1 MQLPA
6 LPQLPRGVFLC
17 GTGSVAAVWFCLNR
31 CHNRSCRG
39 VRRGR
44 GGDVPAAVEDPQ
56 CCICLGP
63 AGPGDSIGCAC
74 QGTMLPKH
82 VSCIMDWVRTQEL
95 RRKAPTCPGCTA
107 PLSLIPVYPRL
118 GSALNL
124 AVKVGGFCKA
134 LAGGYA
140 GASLDYVILTTL
152 ECLDDDDA
160 PWQRSLMLYGLAIA
174 WGCSVP
180 AVRAALASWDAND
193 DTVRVWAGALWMGH
207 EPGGV
212 EAVYFFIDAIISR
225 MAVEGLPE
233 PVHVPEFLLD
243 DPGLGG
249 GGFVDLGPFGFVI
262 MIPLIVFKQLTAPG
276 YFTHTTVLG
285 IAGAAI
291 GYLLETDADSHA
303 EEPLLPRILHSA
315 RVFKHAVACFAAAS
329 AVQGALRSAS
339 LAQPLLLDVGD
350 ADEGAQ

>member
-124 AVKVGGFCKA
+124 AVKVGDFCQA
-134 LAGGYA
+134 MA
-140 GASLDYVILTTL
+140 GAYLF
-152 ECLDDDDA
+152 A
-160 PWQRSLMLYGLAIA
+160 
-174 WGCSVP
+174 
-180 AVRAALASWDAND
+180 
-193 DTVRVWAGALWMGH
+193 TVDGAFRV
-207 EPGGV
+207 
-212 EAVYFFIDAIISR
+212 
-225 MAVEGLPE
+225 AVEGLQDENAPWWRN
-233 PVHVPEFLLD
+233 LALD
-243 DPGLGG
+243 CVYFALGCGMEVAVLYCSWTFGTDEIARGYFGTVRGREELGG
-249 GGFVDLGPFGFVI
+249 VEVVLFYWRCINMRAAVQFLDNVAAPF
-262 MIPLIVFKQLTAPG
+262 LAWRHLKAPG

>member
-124 AVKVGGFCKA
+124 AVKVSDFCKA
-134 LAGGYA
+134 VA
-140 GASLDYVILTTL
+140 GAYMCCVLDMGVAMVLGEFQHVDAPLWRNLAIDGVHLCWYACTTIAGAAISQWEGSDDMACCWYATTL
-152 ECLDDDDA
+152 
-160 PWQRSLMLYGLAIA
+160 
-174 WGCSVP
+174 GC
-180 AVRAALASWDAND
+180 DI
-193 DTVRVWAGALWMGH
+193 
-207 EPGGV
+207 GGV
-212 EAVYFFIDAIISR
+212 EIGLYYLDCLLMRLLLEGPAEPAFVPDFLAADA
-225 MAVEGLPE
+225 
-233 PVHVPEFLLD
+233 
-243 DPGLGG
+243 LGG